1 MRNKNQIIVTRE
13 PAALTCRD
21 TLSLSTW
28 RVFQLILD
36 FIKRPSLSRRRGFV
50 QLETG
55 QRSVDVKTSQRW
67 HRSFTEE
74 RCEVWTAEILTRPV
88 VWWCHHTH
96 TQTVRPSERLH
107 LPLINWQKHLLFV
120 KLQCRQ
126 IWRKKQRQNHDEDG
140 LWQSPVVDHRGND
153 WHFEHQPQISSF
165 EVICGSSCGPTVG
178 SVSGTWCEVHSYWDK
193 DKNVFTVAWRKTCSP
208 VRSVRPN
215 QHDHRSREGE
225 CRFDL
230 HSSEPFWHFF
240 LLNHD
245 ECLAGNRR

>member
-1 MRNKNQIIVTRE
+1 MTRE

-74 RCEVWTAEILTRPV
+74 RDEACGPL

-96 TQTVRPSERLH
+96 TQTDSQTIWTPSSPSDQLAKTLVVCEATVSSDLKEKTKTKSWRGRTVTESGCWSSWKRLTLNTSLRFPHLKWSVAQAAAPLWVLSQEHGVKSTVTETKTKTSSLSPDERP
-107 LPLINWQKHLLFV
+107 V
-120 KLQCRQ
+120 
-126 IWRKKQRQNHDEDG
+126 
-140 LWQSPVVDHRGND
+140 
-153 WHFEHQPQISSF
+153 HQLG
-165 EVICGSSCGPTVG
+165 VYGPTNTTTG
-178 SVSGTWCEVHSYWDK
+178 AGKE
-193 DKNVFTVAWRKTCSP
+193 NV
-208 VRSVRPN
+208 
-215 QHDHRSREGE
+215 
-225 CRFDL
+225 DL
-230 HSSEPFWHFF
+230 IYI
-240 LLNHD
+240 LLNHFGTFF
-245 ECLAGNRR
+245 C